1 LIANHCGLIAT
12 EFIYYLGN
20 SHIYDDHLLA
30 LESQLLNKPLPFP
43 KIKIKTVRDSF
54 EEYTMDDVEIID
66 YTSHGKIK
74 MEMRK

>member
-1 LIANHCGLIAT
+1 MKYLIL
-12 EFIYYLGN
+12 N
-20 SHIYDDHLLA
+20 SDINKNVV
-30 LESQLLNKPLPFP
+30 QLN
-43 KIKIKTVRDSF
+43 TVKNSF